1 MNQKFLELNDEKR
14 LAIINAGLEV
24 FSKYDY
30 KHALTDDIAAKAG
43 ISKGLLFYYFQN
55 KLELYRYLAEYSAK
69 IALEQLEQLNII
81 DGVDFFEAIKLAV
94 EAKTK
99 MLEKYP
105 YLYGFSIRYYQ
116 SRKELVDDSY
126 EKLFEDI
133 LASYDLISRSD
144 TTSFKENVDPQEVWK
159 IIYWMSEGYMN
170 AFKDLKNIDIEK
182 VKDEYFRYLDILK
195 ENFYREDCL

>member
-24 FSKYDY
+24 FSKYGY

-159 IIYWMSEGYMN
+159 IIYWMSEGYMS

-182 VKDEYFRYLDILK
+182 VKNEYFRYLDILK

>member
-159 IIYWMSEGYMN
+159 IIYWMSEGYMS

-182 VKDEYFRYLDILK
+182 VKNEYFRYLDILK

>member
-55 KLELYRYLAEYSAK
+55 KLELYTYLAEYSAK
-69 IALEQLEQLNII
+69 IALGQLEQLNII

-159 IIYWMSEGYMN
+159 IIYWMSEGYMS

-182 VKDEYFRYLDILK
+182 VKNEYFRYLDILK